1 MYFVIVQNKQ
11 NIYFLIAIRANLS
24 TETQRVKICKHRG
37 DFRPGLYMKLQKR
50 ATFFFTLYFYH

>member
-37 DFRPGLYMKLQKR
+37 DFRPGLYMKN
-50 ATFFFTLYFYH
+50 